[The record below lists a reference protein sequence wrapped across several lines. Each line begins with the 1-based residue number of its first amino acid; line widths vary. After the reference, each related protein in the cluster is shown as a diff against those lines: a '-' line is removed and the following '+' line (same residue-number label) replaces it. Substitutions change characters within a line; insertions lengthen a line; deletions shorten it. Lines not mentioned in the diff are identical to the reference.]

1 MNLVIIPSDRI
12 IGIGTTI
19 LSGIGTDMSWIPS
32 DVHAVHWDGS
42 SGEIEYNDGKANL
55 GITSIGIYSQAE
67 TTFNNEI
74 QRKKDLDDVY
84 TSQSSF
90 LWEKLRSERDS
101 LLLFSDFTQLGEIG
115 LSDSK
120 KAEWVSYRKA
130 LRDLPASSSP
140 SLDEFYDLNFSS
152 VTWPTEPS

>member
-19 LSGIGTDMSWIPS
+19 ISGIGTDLSWIPS

-55 GITSIGIYSQAE
+55 DITSIGIYSQAE

-74 QRKKDLDDVY
+74 QRRKDLDDEY
-84 TSQSSF
+84 LNSSTF
-90 LWEKLRSERDS
+90 LWMKLRSERDN
-101 LLLFSDFTQLGEIG
+101 LLLSSDFTQLGDIG
-115 LSDSK
+115 LSESK
-120 KAEWVSYRKA
+120 KTEWINYRQA
-130 LRDLPASSSP
+130 LRDITESYKSI
-140 SLDEFYDLNFSS
+140 YD
-152 VTWPTEPS
+152 VVWPTKPS

>member
-19 LSGIGTDMSWIPS
+19 ISGIGTDMSWIPS

-55 GITSIGIYSQAE
+55 DITSIGIYSQAE

-74 QRKKDLDDVY
+74 QRRKDLDDEY
-84 TSQSSF
+84 LNSSTF
-90 LWEKLRSERDS
+90 LWMKLRNERDN
-101 LLLFSDFTQLGEIG
+101 LLLSSDFTQLGDIG
-115 LSDSK
+115 LSESK
-120 KAEWVSYRKA
+120 KTEWINYRQA
-130 LRDLPASSSP
+130 LRDLPANTSDP
-140 SLDEFYDLNFSS
+140 ANP
-152 VTWPTEPS
+152 TWPTKPS

>member
-19 LSGIGTDMSWIPS
+19 ISGIGTDMSWIPS

-55 GITSIGIYSQAE
+55 DITSLGIYSQAE

-74 QRKKDLDDVY
+74 QRRKDLDDEY
-84 TSQSSF
+84 LNSSTF
-90 LWEKLRSERDS
+90 LWMKLRSERDN
-101 LLLFSDFTQLGEIG
+101 LLLSSDFTQLGDIG
-115 LSDSK
+115 LSESK
-120 KAEWVSYRKA
+120 KTEWINYRQA
-130 LRDLPASSSP
+130 LRDLPANTSDP
-140 SLDEFYDLNFSS
+140 ANP
-152 VTWPTEPS
+152 TWPTKPS

>member
-1 MNLVIIPSDRI
+1 MNLVIKPSDRI

-74 QRKKDLDDVY
+74 QRKKDLDDEY
-84 TSQSSF
+84 LNSSTF
-90 LWEKLRSERDS
+90 LWMKLRSERDN
-101 LLLFSDFTQLGEIG
+101 LLLSSDFTQLGDIG
-115 LSDSK
+115 LSESK
-120 KAEWVSYRKA
+120 KTEWINYRQA
-130 LRDLPASSSP
+130 LSDLPANTSDPASP
-140 SLDEFYDLNFSS
+140 N
-152 VTWPTEPS
+152 WPTKPS

>member
-19 LSGIGTDMSWIPS
+19 ISGIGTDLSWIPS

-55 GITSIGIYSQAE
+55 DITSIGIYSQAE

-74 QRKKDLDDVY
+74 QRRKDLDDEYVN
-84 TSQSSF
+84 SSTF
-90 LWEKLRSERDS
+90 LWMKLRSERDN
-101 LLLFSDFTQLGEIG
+101 LLLSSDFTQLGDIG
-115 LSDSK
+115 LSESK
-120 KAEWVSYRKA
+120 KTEWVNYRQA
-130 LRDLPASSSP
+130 LRDLPANTSDP
-140 SLDEFYDLNFSS
+140 ANP
-152 VTWPTEPS
+152 TWPTKPS

>member
-19 LSGIGTDMSWIPS
+19 ISGIGTDMSWIPS

-55 GITSIGIYSQAE
+55 DITSLGIYSQAE

-74 QRKKDLDDVY
+74 QRRKDLDDEY
-84 TSQSSF
+84 LNSNTF
-90 LWEKLRSERDS
+90 LWMKLRSERDN
-101 LLLFSDFTQLGEIG
+101 LLLSSDFTQLGDIG
-115 LSDSK
+115 LSESK
-120 KAEWVSYRKA
+120 KTEWINYRQA
-130 LRDLPASSSP
+130 LRDLPANTSDPASP
-140 SLDEFYDLNFSS
+140 N
-152 VTWPTEPS
+152 WPTKPS

>member
-55 GITSIGIYSQAE
+55 DITSIGIY
-67 TTFNNEI
+67 
-74 QRKKDLDDVY
+74 L
-84 TSQSSF
+84 
-90 LWEKLRSERDS
+90 S
-101 LLLFSDFTQLGEIG
+101 LIHI
-115 LSDSK
+115 
-120 KAEWVSYRKA
+120 
-130 LRDLPASSSP
+130 
-140 SLDEFYDLNFSS
+140 
-152 VTWPTEPS
+152 

>member
-1 MNLVIIPSDRI
+1 MNLVIIPSDRV
-12 IGIGTTI
+12 IGIGSTI

-74 QRKKDLDDVY
+74 QRKKDLDDAF

-90 LWEKLRSERDS
+90 LWGKLRSERDS
-101 LLLFSDFTQLGEIG
+101 LLLSSDFTQLGDIG

-120 KAEWVSYRKA
+120 KAEWVTYRKA
-130 LRDLPASSSP
+130 LRDLPANTSDP
-140 SLDEFYDLNFSS
+140 ANPN
-152 VTWPTEPS
+152 WPTKPS

>member
-19 LSGIGTDMSWIPS
+19 ISGIGTDMSWIPS

-55 GITSIGIYSQAE
+55 DITSIGIYSQAE

-74 QRKKDLDDVY
+74 QRRKDLDDEY
-84 TSQSSF
+84 LNSNTF
-90 LWEKLRSERDS
+90 LWMKLRSERDN
-101 LLLFSDFTQLGEIG
+101 LLLSSDFTQLGDIG
-115 LSDSK
+115 LSESK
-120 KAEWVSYRKA
+120 KTEWINYRQA
-130 LRDLPASSSP
+130 LRDLPANTSDP
-140 SLDEFYDLNFSS
+140 ANPN
-152 VTWPTEPS
+152 WPTKPS

>member
-1 MNLVIIPSDRI
+1 MNTSLVIIVSDKT

-19 LSGIGTDMSWIPS
+19 ISGIGTDLSWIPS
-32 DVHAVHWDGS
+32 DVHAVHWNGS

-74 QRKKDLDDVY
+74 QRQKDLGDASV
-84 TSQSSF
+84 SQSSF

-101 LLLFSDFTQLGEIG
+101 LLLFSDFTQLGDIG

-120 KAEWVSYRKA
+120 KAEWVTYRKA
-130 LRDLPASSSP
+130 LRDLPANTSDP
-140 SLDEFYDLNFSS
+140 ANP
-152 VTWPTEPS
+152 TWPTKPS

>member
-55 GITSIGIYSQAE
+55 DITSIGIYSQAE

-74 QRKKDLDDVY
+74 QRRKDLDDEY
-84 TSQSSF
+84 LNSSTF
-90 LWEKLRSERDS
+90 LWMKLRSERDN
-101 LLLFSDFTQLGEIG
+101 LLLSSDFTQLGDIG
-115 LSDSK
+115 LSESK
-120 KAEWVSYRKA
+120 KTEWINYRQA
-130 LRDLPASSSP
+130 LRDLPANTSDP
-140 SLDEFYDLNFSS
+140 ANPN
-152 VTWPTEPS
+152 WPTKPS

>member
-1 MNLVIIPSDRI
+1 MNTSLVIIVSDKT

-19 LSGIGTDMSWIPS
+19 ISGIGTDMSWIPS

-55 GITSIGIYSQAE
+55 DITSIGIYSQAE

-74 QRKKDLDDVY
+74 QRRKDLDDEY
-84 TSQSSF
+84 LNSSTF
-90 LWEKLRSERDS
+90 LWMKLRNERDN
-101 LLLFSDFTQLGEIG
+101 LLLSSDFTQLGDIG

-120 KAEWVSYRKA
+120 KAEWVTYRKA
-130 LRDLPASSSP
+130 LRDLPANTSDP
-140 SLDEFYDLNFSS
+140 ANPN
-152 VTWPTEPS
+152 WPTKPS

>member
-55 GITSIGIYSQAE
+55 DITSIGIYSQAE

-74 QRKKDLDDVY
+74 QRRKDLDDEY
-84 TSQSSF
+84 LNSSTF
-90 LWEKLRSERDS
+90 LWMKLRSERDN
-101 LLLFSDFTQLGEIG
+101 LLLSSDFTQLGDIG
-115 LSDSK
+115 LSESK
-120 KAEWVSYRKA
+120 KTEWINYRQA
-130 LRDLPASSSP
+130 LRDLPANTSDPASP
-140 SLDEFYDLNFSS
+140 N
-152 VTWPTEPS
+152 WPTKPS

>member
-19 LSGIGTDMSWIPS
+19 ISGIGTDMSWIPS

-55 GITSIGIYSQAE
+55 DITSLGIYSQAE

-74 QRKKDLDDVY
+74 QRRKDLDDEYVN
-84 TSQSSF
+84 SSTF
-90 LWEKLRSERDS
+90 LWMKLRSERDN
-101 LLLFSDFTQLGEIG
+101 LLLSSDFTQLGDIG
-115 LSDSK
+115 LSESK
-120 KAEWVSYRKA
+120 KTEWINYRQA
-130 LRDLPASSSP
+130 LRDLPANTSDP
-140 SLDEFYDLNFSS
+140 ANPN
-152 VTWPTEPS
+152 WPTKPS